1 MPLHPRALRAIFTF
15 RPLMLNKRGGNSAAW
30 ERAVTA
36 VEIANVAATQA
47 GILKGDRA
55 KVFSDIVAPVLQNS
69 KHPTSSEHFLREAAV
84 LYDDWKKGKLT
95 KK

>member
-1 MPLHPRALRAIFTF
+1 MNPLALRALFTF
-15 RPLMLNKRGGNSAAW
+15 LPPILNRMAGNSAAW

-84 LYDDWKKGKLT
+84 LYNDWKSGKL
-95 KK
+95 KKR